1 MDLFKTLG
9 EILKPQPYP
18 TYIIKFDSVIFEFTP
33 LEADEWQSDG
43 EYDYHFSE
51 EYGEICV
58 YKVTDGQ
65 TDVTNTIHKII
76 L

>member
-1 MDLFKTLG
+1 MKKVTKTTR
-9 EILKPQPYP
+9 EIIKPQTYP
-18 TYIIKFDSVIFEFTP
+18 TYTIKFDSVVFEFTP
-33 LEADEWQSDG
+33 TDADEWQSDG

-58 YKVTDGQ
+58 YKIN
-65 TDVTNTIHKII
+65 DVTKTIHKVI